1 MMLVGIDPGY
11 GRTGVAVLS
20 AATTQGVHHL
30 ELIETSPALPHEQ
43 RLREVFENLTRI
55 FTTFVPTHMAIE
67 RLFHGKNAKTVIGVA
82 EARGV
87 ALLVA
92 AQHGLKVLEFTPMQ
106 IKQSVAGFG
115 GADKKQVA
123 QMLALT
129 LQLPTQIWIDD
140 VTDALAVA
148 FTGVVSGPLLEQ
160 MRESR

>member
-1 MMLVGIDPGY
+1 MMLVGVDPGY

-20 AATTQGVHHL
+20 AANTQGVRHL

-55 FTTFVPTHMAIE
+55 VAAFAPTHMAIE

-92 AQHGLKVLEFTPMQ
+92 AQHNLKVMEFTPMQ

-115 GADKKQVA
+115 GADKDQVA
-123 QMLALT
+123 KMLALT

-140 VTDALAVA
+140 GTDALAVA
-148 FTGVVSGPLLEQ
+148 FTGVVSGPVLEQ
-160 MRESR
+160 MEERR